1 MHQPNKPI
9 WQPSDQRIAQAN
21 VTQFMDSLNQQGV
34 LKRALQNYTAL
45 HQWSVEQPESFWQHI
60 WQFCGMVGSQGDRF
74 EAQDNGIKEPG
85 YRVKE
90 PSYRVKKQGE
100 SRWQQ
105 PKSHRDAVWF
115 PDAQINYAEN
125 LLDSAKALPNE
136 LAIWFENERGEQQ
149 SYTWQTLCEEVSS
162 VQQWLIECGVQPGDV
177 VAAYTPYLPQTVI
190 AMLATTSL
198 GAIWTSTSP
207 DFGVESVIERFGQ
220 VKPKVLFTCDGY
232 TFNGKT
238 FDMTNK
244 NHDVIEHLNGL
255 KRVCSIRYLKQSG
268 YLKQTPYLKPSDELN
283 QHRIETDVST
293 QSWQDIINHYPPQPL
308 CFTRVN
314 FNSPLF
320 VLYSSGTTGKPK
332 CIVHS
337 VGGTTINH
345 LKEHQLHCD
354 IKPKDRVFYYTTC
367 GWMMWNWHVSA
378 LASGACLVI
387 FDGSPVYPQPNVLW
401 DLAQRA
407 EVSTFGTSAKYLEA
421 IEKAELS
428 PVKSHSLPQLRT
440 LCSTGSVL
448 YPEQF
453 DYVYKHIKQ
462 DLHLASISGGT
473 DICGCF
479 VLGNP
484 ISPVYRGECQQ
495 AGLGVDIKVFNSSG
509 QAVNHE
515 RGELVCTNSL
525 PNFPAGFWNDTGE
538 RYHRTYWDK
547 FDNVWH
553 HGDEVEQTS
562 RGGYRFYGRG
572 DTTLNP
578 GGVRIGTAEIYQQV
592 NTIEGVVD
600 SIAVG
605 KDIDRNEQIWLFVQL
620 QQDMILSDELLATIK
635 NKLKSAC
642 SPRHVPSQ
650 IFAISDVPKTR
661 SGKLVELAVKQVIN
675 GNNVE
680 NLGAIANADVLEEIK
695 RIASL

>member
-1 MHQPNKPI
+1 MHENNKPV
-9 WQPSDQRIAQAN
+9 WQPSEQRIADAN
-21 VTQFMDSLNQQGV
+21 LTRFMDSLDQQGV
-34 LKRALQNYTAL
+34 LGRELQNYTEL
-45 HQWSVEQPESFWQHI
+45 HQWSVEHPESFWQNV
-60 WQFCGMVGSQGDRF
+60 WQFCGIVGLQGD
-74 EAQDNGIKEPG
+74 DTKN
-85 YRVKE
+85 
-90 PSYRVKKQGE
+90 QGE

-105 PKSHRDAVWF
+105 PKSNRDAVWF
-115 PDAQINYAEN
+115 PNAQVNYAEN
-125 LLDSAKALPNE
+125 LLHSSKTLPNE

-149 SYTWQTLCEEVSS
+149 SYTWKTLCEEVSNI
-162 VQQWLIECGVQPGDV
+162 QQWLVDCGVQQGDM
-177 VAAYTPYLPQTVI
+177 VAAYTPYLPQTVV

-220 VKPKVLFTCDGY
+220 VKPKVLFTCNGY

-238 FDMTNK
+238 FDMTDK
-244 NHDVIEHLNGL
+244 NREIIEHL
-255 KRVCSIRYLKQSG
+255 SELKQVCEIG
-268 YLKQTPYLKPSDELN
+268 YLKPSRDLEKSGLEKN
-283 QHRIETDVST
+283 DLKKNKVEHDVSIL
-293 QSWQDIINHYPPQPL
+293 SWHSITNNYQPQPL
-308 CFTRVN
+308 RFTRVG
-314 FNSPLF
+314 FNEPLF

-337 VGGTTINH
+337 VGGTIINH

-354 IKPKDRVFYYTTC
+354 IKPNDRVFYYTTC
-367 GWMMWNWHVSA
+367 GWMMWNWHVTA

-401 DLAQRA
+401 DLAQRSD
-407 EVSTFGTSAKYLEA
+407 VSTFGTSAKYLEA

-428 PVKSHSLPQLRT
+428 PIDSHNLPKLRT

-509 QAVNHE
+509 HKVNRE

-525 PNFPAGFWNDTGE
+525 PNFPVGFWNDTGE
-538 RYHRTYWDK
+538 RYHSTYWDR

-553 HGDEVEQTS
+553 HGDEVAQSEHN
-562 RGGYRFYGRG
+562 GYLFYGRG

-592 NTIEGVVD
+592 NTIDGIVD

-620 QQDMILSDELLATIK
+620 QQGVDLDDELLTAIK
-635 NKLKSAC
+635 SKLKSSC

-675 GNNVE
+675 GNSVE
-680 NLGAIANADVLEEIK
+680 NISAIANAKVLEEIK
-695 RIASL
+695 RAVSL

>member
-1 MHQPNKPI
+1 MHESNKPI
-9 WQPSDQRIAQAN
+9 WQPSDQRIAHAN
-21 VTQFMDSLNQQGV
+21 LTQFIDSLDQQGV
-34 LKRALQNYTAL
+34 LGRELQNYTEL
-45 HQWSVEQPESFWQHI
+45 HQWSVEHPESFWQNV
-60 WQFCGMVGSQGDRF
+60 WQFCGIVGLQGD
-74 EAQDNGIKEPG
+74 DTKN
-85 YRVKE
+85 
-90 PSYRVKKQGE
+90 QGE

-105 PKSHRDAVWF
+105 PKSNRDAVWF
-115 PDAQINYAEN
+115 PNAQVNYAEN
-125 LLDSAKALPNE
+125 LLHSSKTLPNE

-149 SYTWQTLCEEVSS
+149 SYTWKTLCEEVSNI
-162 VQQWLIECGVQPGDV
+162 QQWLVDCGVQQGDM
-177 VAAYTPYLPQTVI
+177 VAAYTPYLPQTVV

-220 VKPKVLFTCDGY
+220 VKPKVLFTCNGY

-238 FDMTNK
+238 FDMTDK
-244 NHDVIEHLNGL
+244 NREIIEHL
-255 KRVCSIRYLKQSG
+255 SELKQVCEIG
-268 YLKQTPYLKPSDELN
+268 YLKPSRDLEKSGLEKN
-283 QHRIETDVST
+283 DLKKNKVEHDVSIL
-293 QSWQDIINHYPPQPL
+293 SWHSITNNYQPQPL
-308 CFTRVN
+308 RFTRVG
-314 FNSPLF
+314 FNEPLF

-337 VGGTTINH
+337 VGGTIINH

-407 EVSTFGTSAKYLEA
+407 DVSTFGTSAKYLEA

-428 PVKSHSLPQLRT
+428 PIDSHNLPKLRT

-453 DYVYKHIKQ
+453 DYVYMHIKQ

-509 QAVNHE
+509 DKVEHE

-538 RYHRTYWDK
+538 RYHSTYWDR

-553 HGDEVEQTS
+553 HGDEVAQS
-562 RGGYRFYGRG
+562 VHCGYLFYGRG

-592 NTIEGVVD
+592 NTIEGIID

-605 KDIDRNEQIWLFVQL
+605 KDVDRNEQIWLFVQL
-620 QQDMILSDELLATIK
+620 QQGVILNETLLAAIK
-635 NKLKSAC
+635 SKLKSSC

-661 SGKLVELAVKQVIN
+661 SGKLVELAVKQVVN
-675 GNNVE
+675 GKDVE
-680 NLGAIANADVLEEIK
+680 NLGAIANAEVLEEIK
-695 RIASL
+695 RVVSL

>member
-1 MHQPNKPI
+1 MHESNKPI
-9 WQPSDQRIAQAN
+9 WQPSEQRIANAN
-21 VTQFMDSLNQQGV
+21 VTRFMDSLAQQGV
-34 LKRALQNYTAL
+34 LGRELQNYTEL
-45 HQWSVEQPESFWQHI
+45 HQWSVEYPESFWQNV
-60 WQFCGMVGSQGDRF
+60 WQYCGIVGSQDSIDN
-74 EAQDNGIKEPG
+74 AQRELIKT
-85 YRVKE
+85 
-90 PSYRVKKQGE
+90 QGE

-105 PKSHRDAVWF
+105 PKSNRDAVWF
-115 PDAQINYAEN
+115 PNAQVNYAEN
-125 LLDSAKALPNE
+125 LLHSSKTLPNE
-136 LAIWFENERGEQQ
+136 LAIWFENERGEHQN
-149 SYTWQTLCEEVSS
+149 YTWQTLCEEVSS
-162 VQQWLIECGVQPGDV
+162 VQQWLEDCGVQQGDV

-238 FDMTNK
+238 FDMTDK
-244 NHDVIEHLNGL
+244 NREIIEHLVEL
-255 KRVCSIRYLKQSG
+255 EQVCHIG
-268 YLKQTPYLKPSDELN
+268 YLKPTRDVAKSDLEKNDLDKSDVELY
-283 QHRIETDVST
+283 VSI
-293 QSWQDIINHYPPQPL
+293 QSWHNIINHYQPKPL
-308 CFTRVN
+308 RFVRIG
-314 FNSPLF
+314 FNEPLF

-354 IKPKDRVFYYTTC
+354 IKPRDRVFYYTTC

-401 DLAQRA
+401 DLAQRTD
-407 EVSTFGTSAKYLEA
+407 VSLFGTSAKYLEA

-428 PVKSHSLPQLRT
+428 PIDSHSLPKLRT

-484 ISPVYRGECQQ
+484 ISPVYHGECQQ

-509 QAVNHE
+509 QKVKHE

-525 PNFPAGFWNDTGE
+525 PNFPVGFWNDTGE
-538 RYHRTYWDK
+538 RYHSTYWDK

-553 HGDEVEQTS
+553 HGDEVAQS
-562 RGGYRFYGRG
+562 VHGGYLFYGRG

-592 NTIEGVVD
+592 NTIEGIID

-605 KDIDRNEQIWLFVQL
+605 KDIERNEQIWLFVQL
-620 QQDMILSDELLATIK
+620 KQDVSLDETLLIAIRS
-635 NKLKSAC
+635 KLKSSC

-675 GNNVE
+675 GKHVE
-680 NLGAIANADVLEEIK
+680 NLSAIANAEVLEEIK
-695 RIASL
+695 RVVSL

>member
-1 MHQPNKPI
+1 MHESNKPV
-9 WQPSDQRIAQAN
+9 WQPSEQRIAHAN
-21 VTQFMDSLNQQGV
+21 VTRFMDNLVQQGV
-34 LKRALQNYTAL
+34 LERELKNYTDL
-45 HQWSVEQPESFWQHI
+45 HQWSVEHPESFWQNV
-60 WQFCGMVGSQGDRF
+60 WQFCGMVGSQNSIDN
-74 EAQDNGIKEPG
+74 AQRELIKT
-85 YRVKE
+85 
-90 PSYRVKKQGE
+90 QGE

-105 PKSHRDAVWF
+105 PKSNRDAVWF
-115 PDAQINYAEN
+115 PNAQVNYAEN
-125 LLDSAKALPNE
+125 LLRLAHEIPDE
-136 LAIWFENERGEQQ
+136 RAIWFENEHGEQQ
-149 SYTWQTLCEEVSS
+149 SYTWKTLCESVSS
-162 VQQWLIECGVQPGDV
+162 VQKWLVDCGVQQGDV

-238 FDMTNK
+238 FDMKDK
-244 NHDVIEHLNGL
+244 NREIIEHLNE
-255 KRVCSIRYLKQSG
+255 LKQVCEIG
-268 YLKQTPYLKPSDELN
+268 YLKPTSDIEKSDLEKSDLKKN
-283 QHRIETDVST
+283 QVEHDVSP
-293 QSWQDIINHYPPQPL
+293 QRWHSIINHYQPQPL
-308 CFTRVN
+308 RFTRVN
-314 FNSPLF
+314 FNEPLF

-354 IKPKDRVFYYTTC
+354 IKPRDRVFYYTTC

-378 LASGACLVI
+378 LASGVCLVI
-387 FDGSPVYPQPNVLW
+387 FDGNPVYPQPNVLW

-407 EVSTFGTSAKYLEA
+407 DVSTFGTSAKYLEA

-428 PVKSHSLPQLRT
+428 PIDSHNLPKLRT

-509 QAVNHE
+509 QKVNHE

-525 PNFPAGFWNDTGE
+525 PNFPVGFWNDTGE
-538 RYHRTYWDK
+538 RYHSTYWDR

-553 HGDEVEQTS
+553 HGDEVAQS
-562 RGGYRFYGRG
+562 VHGGYLFYGRG

-592 NTIEGVVD
+592 NTIEGIVD

-620 QQDMILSDELLATIK
+620 QQGVSLDETLLTAIK
-635 NKLKSAC
+635 SKLKSSC

-650 IFAISDVPKTR
+650 IFSISDVPKTR
-661 SGKLVELAVKQVIN
+661 SGKLVELAVKQVVN
-675 GNNVE
+675 GKRVE
-680 NLGAIANADVLEEIK
+680 NLGAIANAEVLEEIK
-695 RIASL
+695 HVVSL

>member
-1 MHQPNKPI
+1 MHESNKSV
-9 WQPSDQRIAQAN
+9 WQPSDQRIANAN
-21 VTQFMDSLNQQGV
+21 LTRFIDSLNLSELNPERGIQSY
-34 LKRALQNYTAL
+34 AEL
-45 HQWSVEQPESFWQHI
+45 HQWSVDQPESFWQNV
-60 WQFCGMVGSQGDRF
+60 WQFCGVVGSQGS
-74 EAQDNGIKEPG
+74 EIQT
-85 YRVKE
+85 
-90 PSYRVKKQGE
+90 QGE

-105 PKSHRDAVWF
+105 PKSNRDAIWF
-115 PDAQINYAEN
+115 PNAQVNYAEN
-125 LLDSAKALPNE
+125 LLRLAQTMPDQH
-136 LAIWFENERGEQQ
+136 AIWFENERGEQQ
-149 SYTWQTLCEEVSS
+149 RYTWKALCEAVSS
-162 VQQWLIECGVQPGDV
+162 TQQWLVDSGVGRGDV

-198 GAIWTSTSP
+198 GATWTSTSP

-238 FDMTNK
+238 FDMADK
-244 NHDVIEHLNGL
+244 NSAIIEHL
-255 KRVCSIRYLKQSG
+255 SELKQVCQIG
-268 YLKQTPYLKPSDELN
+268 YLKKNDFE
-283 QHRIETDVST
+283 HDVSL
-293 QSWQDIINHYPPQPL
+293 QSWHNIINHYQPQPVR
-308 CFTRVN
+308 FVRIG
-314 FNSPLF
+314 FNDPLF

-337 VGGTTINH
+337 VGGTIINH
-345 LKEHQLHCD
+345 LKEHQLHSD
-354 IKPKDRVFYYTTC
+354 VKPKDRVFYYTTC

-387 FDGSPVYPQPNVLW
+387 FDGSPVYPQTNVLW

-407 EVSTFGTSAKYLEA
+407 DVSLFGTSAKYLEA

-428 PVKSHSLPQLRT
+428 PIDSHSLPHLRT

-495 AGLGVDIKVFNSSG
+495 AGLGIDIKVFNSTG
-509 QAVNHE
+509 HKIDHE

-525 PNFPAGFWNDTGE
+525 PNFPVGFWNDTGE
-538 RYHRTYWDK
+538 RYHNTYWDR
-547 FDNVWH
+547 FENVWH
-553 HGDEVEQTS
+553 HGDEVAQS
-562 RGGYRFYGRG
+562 VHGGYLFYGRG

-592 NTIEGVVD
+592 STIEGIID

-605 KDIDRNEQIWLFVQL
+605 KDVERNEQIWLFVQL
-620 QQDMILSDELLATIK
+620 QQGVVLNETLLAAIK
-635 NKLKSAC
+635 HKLKSSC

-650 IFAISDVPKTR
+650 IFTISDVPKTR
-661 SGKLVELAVKQVIN
+661 SGKLVELAVKQVVN
-675 GNNVE
+675 GKPVE
-680 NLGAIANADVLEEIK
+680 NIGAIANADVLDEIK
-695 RIASL
+695 RVISL

>member
-1 MHQPNKPI
+1 MHESNKPI
-9 WQPSDQRIAQAN
+9 WQPSDQRIAHAN
-21 VTQFMDSLNQQGV
+21 VTRFMDSLDQQGV
-34 LKRALQNYTAL
+34 LERELKNYAEL
-45 HQWSVEQPESFWQHI
+45 HQWSVEHPESFWQNV
-60 WQFCGMVGSQGDRF
+60 WQFCGMVGSQDNIDN
-74 EAQDNGIKEPG
+74 AQRELIKT
-85 YRVKE
+85 
-90 PSYRVKKQGE
+90 QGE

-105 PKSHRDAVWF
+105 PKSNRDAVWF
-115 PDAQINYAEN
+115 PNAQVNYAEN
-125 LLDSAKALPNE
+125 LLHSAKTLPNE

-149 SYTWQTLCEEVSS
+149 SYTWKTLCEEVSS
-162 VQQWLIECGVQPGDV
+162 VQQWLLDCGVEQGDV
-177 VAAYTPYLPQTVI
+177 VAAYTPYLPQTVV

-238 FDMTNK
+238 FDMTDK
-244 NHDVIEHLNGL
+244 NREIIEHLNE
-255 KRVCSIRYLKQSG
+255 LKQVCEIG
-268 YLKQTPYLKPSDELN
+268 YLKPTRDLEKSDLEKKKVE
-283 QHRIETDVST
+283 HDVSIL
-293 QSWQDIINHYPPQPL
+293 SWHSIIHHYQPKPL
-308 CFTRVN
+308 RFTRVN
-314 FNSPLF
+314 FNEPLF

-337 VGGTTINH
+337 VGGTIINH

-354 IKPKDRVFYYTTC
+354 IKPRDRVFYYTTC

-407 EVSTFGTSAKYLEA
+407 DVSTFGTSAKYLEA

-428 PVKSHSLPQLRT
+428 PIDSHNLPKLRT

-462 DLHLASISGGT
+462 DLYLASISGGT

-509 QAVNHE
+509 NKVNQE

-525 PNFPAGFWNDTGE
+525 PNFPVGFWNDTGE
-538 RYHRTYWDK
+538 RYHSTYWDK

-553 HGDEVEQTS
+553 HGDEVAQS
-562 RGGYRFYGRG
+562 VHCGYLFYGRG

-592 NTIEGVVD
+592 NTIEGIID

-605 KDIDRNEQIWLFVQL
+605 KDVDRNEQIWLFVQL
-620 QQDMILSDELLATIK
+620 QQGVILNETLLAAIK
-635 NKLKSAC
+635 SKLKSSC

-661 SGKLVELAVKQVIN
+661 SGKLVELAVKQVVN
-675 GNNVE
+675 GKDVE
-680 NLGAIANADVLEEIK
+680 NLGAIANAEVLEEIK
-695 RIASL
+695 RVVSL

>member
-1 MHQPNKPI
+1 MHESNKPI
-9 WQPSDQRIAQAN
+9 WQPSDQRIAHAN
-21 VTQFMDSLNQQGV
+21 VTRFMDSLDQQGV
-34 LKRALQNYTAL
+34 LERELKNYAEL
-45 HQWSVEQPESFWQHI
+45 HQWSVEHPESFWQNV
-60 WQFCGMVGSQGDRF
+60 WQFCGMVDSQESIDN
-74 EAQDNGIKEPG
+74 AQRELIKT
-85 YRVKE
+85 
-90 PSYRVKKQGE
+90 QGE

-105 PKSHRDAVWF
+105 PKSNRDAVWF
-115 PDAQINYAEN
+115 PNAQVNYAEN
-125 LLDSAKALPNE
+125 LLHSAKTLPNE

-149 SYTWQTLCEEVSS
+149 SYTWKTLCEEVSNI
-162 VQQWLIECGVQPGDV
+162 QQWLVDCGVQQGDV
-177 VAAYTPYLPQTVI
+177 VAAYSPYLPQTVV

-232 TFNGKT
+232 TFNGKM
-238 FDMTNK
+238 FDMKDK
-244 NHDVIEHLNGL
+244 NREIIEHLNA
-255 KRVCSIRYLKQSG
+255 LKQVCEIG
-268 YLKQTPYLKPSDELN
+268 YLKPSNDLEKSDLEKN
-283 QHRIETDVST
+283 HLEKKKVKHDVSL
-293 QSWQDIINHYPPQPL
+293 QSWKNIISYYQPKPL
-308 CFTRVN
+308 RFTRVG
-314 FNSPLF
+314 FNEPLF

-354 IKPKDRVFYYTTC
+354 IKLNDRVFYYTTC
-367 GWMMWNWHVSA
+367 GWMMWNWHVSS

-407 EVSTFGTSAKYLEA
+407 DVSTFGTSAKYLEA

-428 PVKSHSLPQLRT
+428 PIDSHSLPHLRT
-440 LCSTGSVL
+440 VCSTGSVL

-495 AGLGVDIKVFNSSG
+495 AGLGVNIKVFNSSG
-509 QAVNHE
+509 HKVNHE

-525 PNFPAGFWNDTGE
+525 PNFPVGFWNDTGE

-553 HGDEVEQTS
+553 HGDEVAQSEH
-562 RGGYRFYGRG
+562 GGYLFYGRG

-592 NTIEGVVD
+592 NTIEGIID

-620 QQDMILSDELLATIK
+620 QQGVILNETLLAAIK
-635 NKLKSAC
+635 SKLKSSC

-661 SGKLVELAVKQVIN
+661 SGKLVELAVKQVVN
-675 GNNVE
+675 GKDVE
-680 NLGAIANADVLEEIK
+680 NLGAIANAEVLEEIK
-695 RIASL
+695 RVVSL

>member
-1 MHQPNKPI
+1 MHESNKPI
-9 WQPSDQRIAQAN
+9 WQPSDQRIAHAN
-21 VTQFMDSLNQQGV
+21 VTRFMDSLDQQGV
-34 LKRALQNYTAL
+34 LERELKNYAEL
-45 HQWSVEQPESFWQHI
+45 HQWSVEHPELFWQNV
-60 WQFCGMVGSQGDRF
+60 WQFCGMVGSQDCINK
-74 EAQDNGIKEPG
+74 AQGERIKT
-85 YRVKE
+85 
-90 PSYRVKKQGE
+90 QGE

-105 PKSHRDAVWF
+105 PKSNRDAVWF
-115 PDAQINYAEN
+115 PNAQVNYAEN
-125 LLDSAKALPNE
+125 LLHSAKALPNE

-149 SYTWQTLCEEVSS
+149 SYTWKTLCEEVSNI
-162 VQQWLIECGVQPGDV
+162 QQWLVDCGVQQGDV
-177 VAAYTPYLPQTVI
+177 VAAYTPYLPQTVV

-238 FDMTNK
+238 FDMTDK
-244 NHDVIEHLNGL
+244 NREIIEHLNA
-255 KRVCSIRYLKQSG
+255 LKQVCEIG
-268 YLKQTPYLKPSDELN
+268 YLKPTRDLEKSDLKKNKVE
-283 QHRIETDVST
+283 HDVSI
-293 QSWQDIINHYPPQPL
+293 QSWQSIINHYQPKPL
-308 CFTRVN
+308 RFIRVG
-314 FNSPLF
+314 FNEPLF

-337 VGGTTINH
+337 VGGTIINH

-407 EVSTFGTSAKYLEA
+407 DVSTFGTSAKYLEA

-428 PVKSHSLPQLRT
+428 PIDSHNLPKLRT

-453 DYVYKHIKQ
+453 DYVYMHIKQ

-509 QAVNHE
+509 DKVEHE

-538 RYHRTYWDK
+538 RYHSTYWDR

-553 HGDEVEQTS
+553 HGDEVAQS
-562 RGGYRFYGRG
+562 VHCGYLFYGRG

-592 NTIEGVVD
+592 NTIEGIID

-605 KDIDRNEQIWLFVQL
+605 KDVDRNEQIWLFVQL
-620 QQDMILSDELLATIK
+620 QQGVILNETLLAAIK
-635 NKLKSAC
+635 SKLKSSC

-661 SGKLVELAVKQVIN
+661 SGKLVELAVKQVVN
-675 GNNVE
+675 GKDVE
-680 NLGAIANADVLEEIK
+680 NLGAIANAEALEEIK
-695 RIASL
+695 RVVSL

>member
-1 MHQPNKPI
+1 MHESNNPI
-9 WQPSDQRIAQAN
+9 WQPSEQRIADAN
-21 VTQFMDSLNQQGV
+21 LTRFIDSLEQSGLNLDRDV
-34 LKRALQNYTAL
+34 KSYAEL
-45 HQWSVEQPESFWQHI
+45 HQWSVEQPESFWQNV
-60 WQFCGMVGSQGDRF
+60 WQFCGVVGSQGSINKAES
-74 EAQDNGIKEPG
+74 EAIKA
-85 YRVKE
+85 
-90 PSYRVKKQGE
+90 QGE

-105 PKSHRDAVWF
+105 PKSNRDAVWF
-115 PDAQINYAEN
+115 PNAQVNYAEN
-125 LLDSAKALPNE
+125 LLRLAQTMPNE
-136 LAIWFENERGEQQ
+136 MAIWFENERGEQQ
-149 SYTWQTLCEEVSS
+149 SYTWKALCEAVSS
-162 VQQWLIECGVQPGDV
+162 VQQWLVDSGVKQGDV

-238 FDMTNK
+238 FDMTDK
-244 NHDVIEHLNGL
+244 NREIIEHLTE
-255 KRVCSIRYLKQSG
+255 LKQVCQIG
-268 YLKQTPYLKPSDELN
+268 YLGRNDFEN
-283 QHRIETDVST
+283 DVST
-293 QSWQDIINHYPPQPL
+293 RSWHSIINHYQPQPL
-308 CFTRVN
+308 RFVRIG
-314 FNSPLF
+314 FNEPLF

-337 VGGTTINH
+337 VGGTTVNH

-354 IKPKDRVFYYTTC
+354 VKPNDRVFYYTTC

-378 LASGACLVI
+378 LASGACLAI

-407 EVSTFGTSAKYLEA
+407 DVSLFGTSAKYLEA

-428 PVKSHSLPQLRT
+428 PIDNHSLPHLRT

-495 AGLGVDIKVFNSSG
+495 AGLGVNIKVFNSSG
-509 QAVNHE
+509 HKVNHE

-525 PNFPAGFWNDTGE
+525 PNFPVGFWNDTGE
-538 RYHRTYWDK
+538 RYHSTYWDR

-553 HGDEVEQTS
+553 HGDEVAQS
-562 RGGYRFYGRG
+562 VNGGYLFYGRG

-592 NTIEGVVD
+592 NTIDGIID

-605 KDIDRNEQIWLFVQL
+605 KDVDRNEQIWLFVQL
-620 QQDMILSDELLATIK
+620 QQGVDLNETLLAAIK
-635 NKLKSAC
+635 SKLKSSC

-650 IFAISDVPKTR
+650 IFTVSDVPKTR
-661 SGKLVELAVKQVIN
+661 SGKLVELAVKQVVN
-675 GNNVE
+675 GKPVE
-680 NLGAIANADVLEEIK
+680 NIGAIANADVLDEIK
-695 RIASL
+695 RVISL

>member
-1 MHQPNKPI
+1 MHESNKPI
-9 WQPSDQRIAQAN
+9 WQPSEQRIAQAN
-21 VTQFMDSLNQQGV
+21 VTRFMDSLDQQGI
-34 LKRALQNYTAL
+34 LDRELQNYAEL
-45 HQWSVEQPESFWQHI
+45 HQWSVEHPESFWQNV
-60 WQFCGMVGSQGDRF
+60 WQFCGMVGLQGGDTK
-74 EAQDNGIKEPG
+74 N
-85 YRVKE
+85 
-90 PSYRVKKQGE
+90 QGE

-105 PKSHRDAVWF
+105 PKSNRDAVWF
-115 PDAQINYAEN
+115 PNAQVNYAEN
-125 LLDSAKALPNE
+125 LLHSVKALPNE

-162 VQQWLIECGVQPGDV
+162 VQQWLVECGVQQGDV
-177 VAAYTPYLPQTVI
+177 VAAYTPYLPQTVV

-238 FDMTNK
+238 FDMTDK
-244 NHDVIEHLNGL
+244 NREIIEHLTE
-255 KRVCSIRYLKQSG
+255 LKQVCQIG
-268 YLKQTPYLKPSDELN
+268 YLKPSRDLEKSGLEKN
-283 QHRIETDVST
+283 DLKKNKVEHDVSI
-293 QSWQDIINHYPPQPL
+293 QSWHSIINHYQPKPL
-308 CFTRVN
+308 RFTRVN
-314 FNSPLF
+314 FNEPLF

-337 VGGTTINH
+337 VGGTIINH

-354 IKPKDRVFYYTTC
+354 VKPNDRVFYYTTC

-407 EVSTFGTSAKYLEA
+407 DVSTFGTSAKYLEA

-428 PVKSHSLPQLRT
+428 PSDSHNLPKLRT

-509 QAVNHE
+509 DKVEHE

-538 RYHRTYWDK
+538 RYHCTYWDK

-553 HGDEVEQTS
+553 HGDEVAQSEH
-562 RGGYRFYGRG
+562 GGYLFYGRG

-592 NTIEGVVD
+592 NTIDGIID

-620 QQDMILSDELLATIK
+620 QQGVDLDEGLLTAIK
-635 NKLKSAC
+635 SKLKSSC
-642 SPRHVPSQ
+642 SSRHVPSQ

-675 GNNVE
+675 GKSVE
-680 NLGAIANADVLEEIK
+680 NLGAIANAEVLEEIK
-695 RIASL
+695 RVVSL

>member
-1 MHQPNKPI
+1 
-9 WQPSDQRIAQAN
+9 
-21 VTQFMDSLNQQGV
+21 
-34 LKRALQNYTAL
+34 
-45 HQWSVEQPESFWQHI
+45 
-60 WQFCGMVGSQGDRF
+60 
-74 EAQDNGIKEPG
+74 
-85 YRVKE
+85 
-90 PSYRVKKQGE
+90 
-100 SRWQQ
+100 
-105 PKSHRDAVWF
+105 
-115 PDAQINYAEN
+115 
-125 LLDSAKALPNE
+125 
-136 LAIWFENERGEQQ
+136 
-149 SYTWQTLCEEVSS
+149 
-162 VQQWLIECGVQPGDV
+162 
-177 VAAYTPYLPQTVI
+177 
-190 AMLATTSL
+190 MLATTSL

-232 TFNGKT
+232 TFNGKM
-238 FDMTNK
+238 FDMKDK
-244 NHDVIEHLNGL
+244 NREIIEHLNA
-255 KRVCSIRYLKQSG
+255 LKQVCEIG
-268 YLKQTPYLKPSDELN
+268 YLKPSNDLEKSDLEKN
-283 QHRIETDVST
+283 HLEKKKVKHDVSI
-293 QSWQDIINHYPPQPL
+293 QSWHSIINHYQPKPL
-308 CFTRVN
+308 RFTHVN
-314 FNSPLF
+314 FNEPLF

-337 VGGTTINH
+337 VGGTIINH

-354 IKPKDRVFYYTTC
+354 IKPNDRVFYYTTC

-378 LASGACLVI
+378 LASRACLVI

-407 EVSTFGTSAKYLEA
+407 DVSTFGTSAKYLEA

-428 PVKSHSLPQLRT
+428 PIDSHNLPKLRT

-509 QAVNHE
+509 HKVNHE

-525 PNFPAGFWNDTGE
+525 PNFPVGFWNDTGE
-538 RYHRTYWDK
+538 RYHSTYWDK

-553 HGDEVEQTS
+553 HGDEVAQS
-562 RGGYRFYGRG
+562 VHRGYLFYGRG

-592 NTIEGVVD
+592 NTIEGIID

-605 KDIDRNEQIWLFVQL
+605 KDVDRNEQIWLFVQL
-620 QQDMILSDELLATIK
+620 QQGVDLDDELLTAIK
-635 NKLKSAC
+635 SKLKSSC
-642 SPRHVPSQ
+642 SPRHV
-650 IFAISDVPKTR
+650 
-661 SGKLVELAVKQVIN
+661 
-675 GNNVE
+675 
-680 NLGAIANADVLEEIK
+680 
-695 RIASL
+695 

>member
-1 MHQPNKPI
+1 MYESNKPV
-9 WQPSDQRIAQAN
+9 WQPSEQRIADAN
-21 VTQFMDSLNQQGV
+21 LTRFIDNFDLSELHLDRGIQSY
-34 LKRALQNYTAL
+34 AEL
-45 HQWSVEQPESFWQHI
+45 HQWSVDQPESFWKNV
-60 WQFCGMVGSQGDRF
+60 WQFCGVVGSQGS
-74 EAQDNGIKEPG
+74 EIQT
-85 YRVKE
+85 
-90 PSYRVKKQGE
+90 QGE

-105 PKSHRDAVWF
+105 PKSNRDAIWF
-115 PDAQINYAEN
+115 PNAQVNYAEN
-125 LLDSAKALPNE
+125 LLRLAQTMPDQH
-136 LAIWFENERGEQQ
+136 AIWFENERGEQQ
-149 SYTWQTLCEEVSS
+149 SYTWKALCEAVSN
-162 VQQWLIECGVQPGDV
+162 VQQWLIDSGIEQGDV

-238 FDMTNK
+238 FDMADK
-244 NHDVIEHLNGL
+244 NSAIIEHL
-255 KRVCSIRYLKQSG
+255 SELKQVCQIG
-268 YLKQTPYLKPSDELN
+268 YLKKNDFE
-283 QHRIETDVST
+283 HDVSL
-293 QSWQDIINHYPPQPL
+293 QSWNNIINHYQPQPVR
-308 CFTRVN
+308 FVRIG
-314 FNSPLF
+314 FNDPLF

-337 VGGTTINH
+337 VGGTIINH
-345 LKEHQLHCD
+345 LKEHQLHSD
-354 IKPKDRVFYYTTC
+354 VKQNDRVFYYTTC

-407 EVSTFGTSAKYLEA
+407 DVSLFGTSAKYLEA
-421 IEKAELS
+421 IEKAEVS
-428 PVKSHSLPQLRT
+428 PIDSHSLPHLRT

-453 DYVYKHIKQ
+453 DFVYKHIKQ

-495 AGLGVDIKVFNSSG
+495 AGLGVDIKVFNSTG
-509 QAVNHE
+509 HKVDHE

-525 PNFPAGFWNDTGE
+525 PNFPVGFWNDTGE
-538 RYHRTYWDK
+538 RYHSTYWDR

-553 HGDEVEQTS
+553 HGDEVAQS
-562 RGGYRFYGRG
+562 VHGGYLFYGRG

-592 NTIEGVVD
+592 NTIEGIID

-605 KDIDRNEQIWLFVQL
+605 KDVDRNEQIWLFVQL
-620 QQDMILSDELLATIK
+620 QQGVVLNETLLAAIK
-635 NKLKSAC
+635 HKLKSSC

-650 IFAISDVPKTR
+650 IFTISDVPKTR
-661 SGKLVELAVKQVIN
+661 SGKLVELAVKQVVN
-675 GNNVE
+675 GKPVE
-680 NLGAIANADVLEEIK
+680 NIGAIANADVLDEIK
-695 RIASL
+695 RVISL